1 MDYLIKV
8 LIIGQSNVGKTSLLT
23 RYVDK
28 TFYEDTM
35 TSIGVDFKLITLPIE
50 VNGIEHI
57 VKMQLWDTAGQERFQ
72 SVTRQFY
79 HGAHA
84 AIVVFAL
91 DDAAS
96 FQRIEYWMNQ
106 FDDKCIMKL
115 VGNKCDKP
123 QRSVT
128 ERAIKDLNID
138 YIQTSAKT
146 GENVRELFEDIARSV
161 TEKFIREK
169 IRSDGEK
176 PALLMRQKQEEP
188 QARRSCCGGTG

>member
-146 GENVRELFEDIARSV
+146 GENVKELFEDIARSV

-176 PALLMRQKQEEP
+176 AALLMRQKQEEP